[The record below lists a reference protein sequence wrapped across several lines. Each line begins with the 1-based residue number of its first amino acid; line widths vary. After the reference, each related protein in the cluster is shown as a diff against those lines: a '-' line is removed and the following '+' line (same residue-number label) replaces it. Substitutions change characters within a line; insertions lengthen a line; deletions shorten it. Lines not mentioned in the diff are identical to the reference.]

1 MTEKIGGM
9 PGVATV
15 IFLPC
20 AEAGALASKV
30 ASSIPLAANVMV
42 LRIMESSL

>member
-1 MTEKIGGM
+1 M

-15 IFLPC
+15 TFLPC
-20 AEAGALASKV
+20 AEAGALASNV
-30 ASSIPLAANVMV
+30 ASSIPPASAMV